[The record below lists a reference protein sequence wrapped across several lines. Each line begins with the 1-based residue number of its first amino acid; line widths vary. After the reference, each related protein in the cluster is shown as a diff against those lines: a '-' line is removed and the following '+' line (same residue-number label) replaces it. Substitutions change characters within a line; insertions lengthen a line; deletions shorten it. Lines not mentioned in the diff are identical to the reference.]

1 MPRVSPADPRVT
13 LPAIVASVM
22 VLGLTLAWDFLS
34 MRAVMDVGGSC
45 ADGGPY
51 VSAQSC
57 PEGAGF
63 IGIAIPLMLLAAFIG
78 SFAAATR
85 SAPNLLVP
93 MWVALFLALGW
104 NFLEYGLRDS
114 SGGAGT
120 GWVVCGVVF
129 WLMGLP
135 ALFFLRNG
143 SDGQR
148 QDYRWWPVYLVCGAI
163 GAVLGVV
170 SFHALT

>member
-1 MPRVSPADPRVT
+1 VPRVTVADPRVT

-22 VLGLTLAWDFLS
+22 VLGLTVAWAFLS
-34 MRAVMDVGGSC
+34 MRVVMDVGGSC

-57 PEGAGF
+57 PGGAGF
-63 IGIAIPLMLLAAFIG
+63 IGIAIPLMLVAAFVG
-78 SFAAATR
+78 SFAAATQ

-93 MWVALFLALGW
+93 MWIVLFLSLGW
-104 NFLEYGLRDS
+104 NFLEYGLRG
-114 SGGAGT
+114 SGGGSA

-135 ALFFLRNG
+135 ALFFLRSG

-148 QDYRWWPVYLVCGAI
+148 QDARWWPVYVVAGAI

-170 SFHALT
+170 SFDALT